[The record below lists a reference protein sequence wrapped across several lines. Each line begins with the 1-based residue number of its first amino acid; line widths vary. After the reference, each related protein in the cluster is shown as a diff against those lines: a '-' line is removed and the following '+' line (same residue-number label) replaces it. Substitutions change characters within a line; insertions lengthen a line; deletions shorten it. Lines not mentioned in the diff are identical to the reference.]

1 MRLIAIAAMLG
12 LATPVFPQLSGSYP
26 VWYNELYDQGSTP
39 LTSVACSG
47 GLNGVITMGYET
59 FSDLPSN
66 RGVLEITDVESEHG
80 SHASKQCPSK
90 TERVLRLNV
99 DMED

>member
-66 RGVLEITDVESEHG
+66 RGVQLVLLRHLLANDLHIPKRPGHVSLVH
-80 SHASKQCPSK
+80 SH
-90 TERVLRLNV
+90 R
-99 DMED
+99 